1 MLWMVTTI
9 TFIATVAVLAALFYA
24 LVPGE
29 TGITERLSR
38 LIQPPRPQQVR
49 NASFSDKQ
57 KERVRDTLAAVGG
70 LVSSGTAVVSSKEQ
84 LPMVRA
90 GYRNA
95 SAMSAMRGLRIL
107 VPVLFVAIT
116 IASGIYR
123 AQVFFVPLLAAIA
136 GYLVPDL
143 WLMWRVQ
150 ARQHRLRLALPDAL
164 DMLVICVEAGLGLD
178 QALMRVAQELR
189 ITHPE
194 LSEELQLVNMEMR
207 VGKTRLEAM
216 RELGR
221 RTGVEDIKAL
231 VAMLIQTERFGTSI
245 AQSLRVHSDDL
256 RIKRRQRAEEMSA
269 KTTVKMV
276 PALVLFI
283 FPALMVVILGPAVI
297 TLMRQFLPALT
308 K

>member
-1 MLWMVTTI
+1 MLWAVTTI
-9 TFIATVAVLAALFYA
+9 TFLATVTVLAALLYA
-24 LVPGE
+24 LAPG
-29 TGITERLSR
+29 GIGIAERLSR
-38 LIQPPRPQQVR
+38 LIQPPPQQVR
-49 NASFSDKQ
+49 ETTFADKQ
-57 KERVRDTLAAVGG
+57 KERVRDSLAAVGS
-70 LVSSGTAVVSSKEQ
+70 LVTSTPAAVGSKAQ
-84 LPMVRA
+84 LPMMRA
-90 GYRNA
+90 GYRSD
-95 SAMSAMRGLRIL
+95 SATMAMHGIKIL
-107 VPVLFVAIT
+107 LPVAFVVLVFT
-116 IASGIYR
+116 TGMYR
-123 AQVFFVPLLAAIA
+123 LNVVFVPLLAAVV
-136 GYLVPDL
+136 GYLLPEL

-178 QALMRVAQELR
+178 QAIMRVSQELR
-189 ITHPE
+189 ITHPQ

-207 VGKTRLEAM
+207 IGKTRLEAM
-216 RELGR
+216 RELAR

-256 RIKRRQRAEEMSA
+256 RMKRRQRAEEMSA

-276 PALVLFI
+276 PPLVFFI

-297 TLMRQFLPALT
+297 TLMRQFLPALN